1 MNNTLYI
8 LFISLITVSCGQ
20 NIETEEN
27 SNHSNRTANKTETD
41 SLQSTFKHVTPID
54 ETSENEIKRYQR
66 TSNLLDSHNFLA
78 LEEAYNLVKKKI
90 HLDKYYKKL
99 IHQIPNSPY
108 EIQISIY
115 LKKMF
120 ANHNKHLIIRRGVDE
135 YYNVNIYNVSGKEI
149 IPVLKFELEDYSYMG
164 DTIFDVN
171 GDNINDFLV
180 NWHAASGCCPR
191 DSYSVFVTKKN
202 GSFENKLNFINP
214 TFYPKEKKILG
225 MTYGHIGAVS
235 LYKFKWKGTE
245 IDTIEYIY
253 KDTNSN
259 NKYPYFKTKKEVWL
273 EDTGT
278 IVPLEKI
285 PKEYIG
291 IGND

>member
-1 MNNTLYI
+1 MKI
-8 LFISLITVSCGQ
+8 LRYFIVICLIATSCNQKNDNKSEEEEARSTASKTPILIEEKRRKKIEENQKIYGNHKEHSFKIALDTAKKYLSLEKFKKEFYHEIPESDYGIFISI
-20 NIETEEN
+20 NIDRPF
-27 SNHSNRTANKTETD
+27 NR
-41 SLQSTFKHVTPID
+41 SQKHLT
-54 ETSENEIKRYQR
+54 IKRGFDDWTHVYIFKIEKH
-66 TSNLLDSHNFLA
+66 NL
-78 LEEAYNLVKKKI
+78 
-90 HLDKYYKKL
+90 
-99 IHQIPNSPY
+99 
-108 EIQISIY
+108 
-115 LKKMF
+115 
-120 ANHNKHLIIRRGVDE
+120 
-135 YYNVNIYNVSGKEI
+135 
-149 IPVLKFELEDYSYMG
+149 IPVLKHGQEGHSFIE

-171 GDNINDFLV
+171 GDKLKDFLI
-180 NWHAASGCCPR
+180 HSFSSAGCCPR
-191 DSYSVFVTKKN
+191 NLYTVYLNKGTN
-202 GSFENKLNFINP
+202 GEFISEKEFMNP

-291 IGND
+291 IGNDWFDIN